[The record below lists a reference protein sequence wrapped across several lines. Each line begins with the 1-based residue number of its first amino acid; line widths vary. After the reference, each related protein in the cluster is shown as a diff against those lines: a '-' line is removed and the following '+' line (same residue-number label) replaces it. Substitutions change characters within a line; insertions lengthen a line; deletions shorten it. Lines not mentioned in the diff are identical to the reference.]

1 MLDPTDALG
10 RFITARQPSA
20 KRLRC
25 DIAYAILIDSSETA
39 PGLRGPGRRISV
51 AGLWRCPRPRT
62 AAEFPDEARER
73 PETEQ

>member
-1 MLDPTDALG
+1 MLDPAVALG

-20 KRLRC
+20 KHLRC
-25 DIAYAILIDSSETA
+25 DTAHAILTDSSETA
-39 PGLRGPGRRISV
+39 PGLRGPGRGISV

-62 AAEFPDEARER
+62 AAEFPDEAREC